1 MVLAAYSLG
10 DALLTVL
17 WIFAFVVFFWLLLIV
32 FGDIFRDHDM
42 SGWAKTLWIIFVIVI
57 PFIGIFVYLI
67 ARGGSMAERNA
78 AEMAKAD
85 AQMRQYVQS
94 VATTGSPAEELTK
107 LADLREKG
115 IISEAE
121 FQALKAKAIA

>member
-67 ARGGSMAERNA
+67 ARGGSMSERNA

>member
-42 SGWAKTLWIIFVIVI
+42 SGWAKALWIIFVIVL

-67 ARGGSMAERNA
+67 ARGGSMSERNA

>member
-67 ARGGSMAERNA
+67 ARGGSMADRNA

>member
-42 SGWAKTLWIIFVIVI
+42 SGWAKALWIIFVIVI

-67 ARGGSMAERNA
+67 ARGGSMADRNA